1 MTREEFKTR
10 LSALIEQEQ
19 GEYVL
24 DLRAGRSPY
33 KVNEDNE
40 VFCIGELDEA
50 YDFINGSEEW
60 YVDIYENV
68 PDEFG
73 GSAYFTGEA
82 LVSWELNK

>member
-24 DLRAGRSPY
+24 YLRAA
-33 KVNEDNE
+33 KLNEDNAI
-40 VFCIGELDEA
+40 FCITELDEA

-68 PDEFG
+68 PDELG
-73 GSAYFTGEA
+73 GSAFFTGEA
-82 LVSWELNK
+82 LVSWELD